1 MHSNLEVKA
10 PKIELRSNW
19 PRVLSP
25 EKANM
30 THVAAEIIDVEEKV
44 PVVEPLVPQP
54 LAPRPIPVRQSPR
67 RKWLKWAVIAGLVV
81 AVAGAVELWRVHLQN
96 AIHYETVAVEQGLL
110 QASVTATGT
119 VNAVV
124 DVQVGSQ
131 VSGNIKALYAD
142 FNTKV
147 TKGQLVA
154 QIDPQVFQTQVDQA
168 QAALASVHSAVLT
181 SAAQVAKANADVTG
195 TIANEKGV
203 ESALAKDRANAL
215 NAKNQWQ
222 RSDTLFSQGIV
233 SQQDHDSAKAAL
245 DAADAQ
251 VAADLSQVEASK
263 QTIQSAKAQVS
274 VAQAQ
279 LGSAQAEERQ
289 GKAVLEQAKIS
300 LGHTQITAPVDG
312 TVIARRMDVGQ
323 TVAASFAAP
332 TIFEIAQDLTK
343 MQLDTNVDESDIGNI
358 SAGQKATFTV
368 DAYPG
373 TTFQGQVTN
382 VRKAPISAQNVV
394 TYDVVIA
401 VANPDLKLF
410 PGMTANARI
419 LTTKLD
425 NVVKVPNAVLRVHP
439 TAAVLTQVGLT
450 PAPVGK
456 QQVYVLL
463 GSNLKV
469 VPVTF
474 GISDGKSTAVTS
486 GDLKAGEL
494 VVVRFTTGAVS
505 TATAPSSSPGA
516 SGGRRG
522 PGF

>member
-1 MHSNLEVKA
+1 MWRAHSQST
-10 PKIELRSNW
+10 IHYD
-19 PRVLSP
+19 
-25 EKANM
+25 
-30 THVAAEIIDVEEKV
+30 TVAAE
-44 PVVEPLVPQP
+44 
-54 LAPRPIPVRQSPR
+54 R
-67 RKWLKWAVIAGLVV
+67 GL
-81 AVAGAVELWRVHLQN
+81 
-96 AIHYETVAVEQGLL
+96 I

-119 VNAVV
+119 LNAVV

-154 QIDPQVFQTQVDQA
+154 LIDPEVFQTQVN
-168 QAALASVHSAVLT
+168 QAAAALGSSHSAVIM
-181 SAAQVAKANADVTG
+181 SVAQVVKAKADLTG
-195 TIANEKGV
+195 TVANEKGV
-203 ESALAKDRANAL
+203 EAALAKDRATAL
-215 NAKNQWQ
+215 NAKTQWQ
-222 RSDTLFSQGIV
+222 RLDTLFRDGIT

-245 DAADAQ
+245 DAAEAQ
-251 VAADLSQVEASK
+251 VEADQAQVQASK
-263 QTIQSAKAQVS
+263 QTIQSAEAQVT

-279 LGSAQAEERQ
+279 LSSAQAQERQ
-289 GKAVLEQAKIS
+289 AQAVLEQAKIN
-300 LGHTQITAPVDG
+300 LGHTRITAPVDG

-343 MQLDTNVDESDIGNI
+343 MQLDTNVDESDVGNI
-358 SAGQKATFTV
+358 SIGQEATFTV
-368 DAYPG
+368 DAYPA
-373 TTFQGQVTN
+373 TTFQGQVLN

-401 VANPDLKLF
+401 VSNPDIKLF

-425 NVVKVPNAVLRVHP
+425 DALKVPNAVLRVHP
-439 TAAVLTQVGLT
+439 SAAVLTQLGLPPI
-450 PAPVGK
+450 PAGK
-456 QQVYVLL
+456 QQVYVLS
-463 GSNLKV
+463 GGKIRV

-474 GISDGKSTAVTS
+474 GISDGKSTAVTA
-486 GDLKAGEL
+486 GGLKAGES
-494 VVVRFTTGAVS
+494 VVVRFTAGAAAS
-505 TATAPSSSPGA
+505 TTTANPPPGA

>member
-1 MHSNLEVKA
+1 MVTAAIN
-10 PKIELRSNW
+10 P
-19 PRVLSP
+19 
-25 EKANM
+25 
-30 THVAAEIIDVEEKV
+30 VAQVS
-44 PVVEPLVPQP
+44 VEPLAPQP
-54 LAPRPIPVRQSPR
+54 VAARPIPIRQSSR
-67 RKWLKWAVIAGLVV
+67 HHWAKWALAIGLVIAV
-81 AVAGAVELWRVHLQN
+81 ALIVQLWRVHSQS
-96 AIHYETVAVEQGLL
+96 AIRYDTVAAERGVM

-154 QIDPQVFQTQVDQA
+154 LIDPQVFQTQVDQA
-168 QAALASVHSAVLT
+168 QAALGSAHSAVIT
-181 SAAQVAKANADVTG
+181 SGAQVVKAKSDLAG

-203 ESALAKDRANAL
+203 EAGLAKDRANAL
-215 NAKNQWQ
+215 NATTQW
-222 RSDTLFSQGIV
+222 RRMDTLFSDGIA

-245 DAADAQ
+245 DAAEAQ
-251 VAADLSQVEASK
+251 VAADQSQIEASK

-279 LGSAQAEERQ
+279 LGSAQAQERQ
-289 GKAVLEQAKIS
+289 AQAVLQQAKIN
-300 LGHTQITAPVDG
+300 LEHTQITAPVDG

-343 MQLDTNVDESDIGNI
+343 MQLDTNVDESDVGNI
-358 SAGQKATFTV
+358 IAGQKATFTV

-373 TTFQGQVTN
+373 TTFQGLVTN
-382 VRKAPISAQNVV
+382 IRKAPISAQNVV

-401 VANPDLKLF
+401 VSNPDLKLF

-425 NVVKVPNAVLRVHP
+425 DALKVPNAVLRVHP
-439 TAAVLTQVGLT
+439 SAAVLTQVGLPST
-450 PAPVGK
+450 PVSAGK
-456 QQVYVLL
+456 QQIYVLS
-463 GSNLKV
+463 GGKLKA

-474 GISDGKSTAVTS
+474 GISDGKSTAVTE

-494 VVVRFTTGAVS
+494 VVVRFTTGAAATTT
-505 TATAPSSSPGA
+505 TASSAPGA

>member
-1 MHSNLEVKA
+1 M
-10 PKIELRSNW
+10 
-19 PRVLSP
+19 
-25 EKANM
+25 
-30 THVAAEIIDVEEKV
+30 VAAAIDAVEQVYAE
-44 PVVEPLVPQP
+44 P
-54 LAPRPIPVRQSPR
+54 LAPEPVSARPIIIKQSPR
-67 RKWLKWAVIAGLVV
+67 HKWTRWALVAGLVITV
-81 AVAGAVELWRVHLQN
+81 AVVVELWRVHSQN
-96 AIHYETVAVEQGLL
+96 AIHYDTVAAERGLI

-147 TKGQLVA
+147 KKGQLVA

-168 QAALASVHSAVLT
+168 QAALSAVHSAVIT
-181 SAAQVAKANADVTG
+181 SGAQVVKAKADLAG

-203 ESALAKDRANAL
+203 ESGLAKDRANTL
-215 NAKNQWQ
+215 NAKAQWQ

-233 SQQDHDSAKAAL
+233 SQQDHDSAKAAV
-245 DAADAQ
+245 DAAEAQ
-251 VAADLSQVEASK
+251 IAADQSQIDASK
-263 QTIQSAKAQVS
+263 QTIQSAEAQVA
-274 VAQAQ
+274 VAKAQ
-279 LGSAQAEERQ
+279 LGSAQAQERQ
-289 GKAVLEQAKIS
+289 AQAVLAQAKIS

-358 SAGQKATFTV
+358 SAGQNATFTV

-373 TTFQGQVTN
+373 ITFQGQVTN

-401 VANPDLKLF
+401 VSNSDLKLF

-425 NVVKVPNAVLRVHP
+425 DALKVPNAVLRVHP
-439 TAAVLTQVGLT
+439 SAAVLTQVGLPST
-450 PAPVGK
+450 PTGK
-456 QQVYVLL
+456 QQVYVLS
-463 GSNLKV
+463 GSKLKA

-474 GISDGKSTAVTS
+474 GISDGKSTAITA
-486 GDLKAGEL
+486 GDLKAGDL
-494 VVVRFTTGAVS
+494 VVVRFTTGAASS
-505 TATAPSSSPGA
+505 TTTTNSAPGA